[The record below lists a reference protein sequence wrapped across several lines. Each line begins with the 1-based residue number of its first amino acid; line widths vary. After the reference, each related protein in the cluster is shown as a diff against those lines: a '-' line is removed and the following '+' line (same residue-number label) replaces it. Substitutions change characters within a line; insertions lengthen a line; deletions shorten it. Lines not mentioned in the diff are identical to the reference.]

1 MIQLGGQKAISPY
14 FCGPWH
20 PFPTLLW
27 SHKQDSSRGT
37 GTCSMR
43 KRRLVLSYRPLAL
56 VPRVRRCSRAACS
69 GLRGLQAAAFA
80 SAPASLLGARLSAA
94 AAAAAASRTDRNVKP
109 FCAGSCVSRVR
120 PYRAQSSPSREGR
133 RVLSSA
139 GYYANDSE
147 RHFLRVLLWFLCR
160 VYERENYWES
170 FFP

>member
-14 FCGPWH
+14 FCRPWH

-56 VPRVRRCSRAACS
+56 VPRVRRGSRAACS
-69 GLRGLQAAAFA
+69 GLRRLQAAAFA

-94 AAAAAASRTDRNVKP
+94 AAAPRTDRNVKP

-139 GYYANDSE
+139 G
-147 RHFLRVLLWFLCR
+147 
-160 VYERENYWES
+160 
-170 FFP
+170 